1 MTPIAKAAFTALG
14 AVVSAVGSFRQA
26 SATEDQA
33 ALEAQREQA
42 RADAE
47 SAQREREA
55 EDLHKRQIA
64 AYSASGVRSREG
76 TPLLLYADTI
86 QELEEDLENINQNTL
101 FAQASLK
108 GRGAIGA
115 SKLRSEGVGTLISGG
130 TKAAT
135 LLGGN
140 SSSVS
145 MTTTPVGGSPTNF
158 ATTV

>member
-33 ALEAQREQA
+33 ALEAQRDQA

-47 SAQREREA
+47 ARQATKDA
-55 EDLHKRQIA
+55 ESLHKRQIS
-64 AYSASGVRSREG
+64 AYSASGVRSGEG

-108 GRGAIGA
+108 GRGSIAA
-115 SKLRSEGVGTLISGG
+115 SKLRSEGVGTLIKGG

-135 LLGGN
+135 LLGSTGEE
-140 SSSVS
+140 
-145 MTTTPVGGSPTNF
+145 T
-158 ATTV
+158 A